1 MTDLPRNA
9 YPYLLLAFGSVLWVT
24 PFFLTR
30 IKGQVPVRIDKRA
43 RVGVL
48 LQCLAYSILWQSQF
62 WEKPPEHWRTIVA
75 LCLFILAC
83 LISWTA
89 ERSLGSQFRFD
100 AAVDSAHK
108 LVRSGPYRVV
118 RHPIYTSM
126 FCVLLATGIVVSPLK
141 LLLAS
146 IAVFIVG
153 SFIRMRIEDKVLEAQ
168 FGAEF
173 VEYQKRVAGF
183 LPFIR

>member
-1 MTDLPRNA
+1 MNA
-9 YPYLLLAFGSVLWVT
+9 YPYLLLALGTALWVT
-24 PFFLTR
+24 PFCFSR
-30 IKGQVPVRIDKRA
+30 SKGQVLVKIEKRA
-43 RVGVL
+43 RGGVL
-48 LQCLAYSILWQSQF
+48 LQCLGYSILWQSHF
-62 WEKPPEHWRTIVA
+62 WEQSPEPWRTAIA

-89 ERSLGSQFRFD
+89 ARSLGRQFRFD
-100 AAVDSAHK
+100 AAIDSAHM

-126 FCVLLATGIVVSPLK
+126 FCVLLATGLIVSPVK

-146 IAVFIVG
+146 IAVFGVG
-153 SFIRMRIEDKVLEAQ
+153 TFIRMRIEDRLLEAQ

-173 VEYQKRVAGF
+173 VEYQQRVPGF
-183 LPFIR
+183 LPFIKKPVR